1 MTKND
6 VLKDIE
12 QKLRS
17 LGYSDEN
24 DLKIL
29 KNYYFQLLQEGVK
42 PKDIKISDEDRE
54 KLLDIYVKRIEHEKN
69 KVDTENII
77 NSDKIKVVIS
87 TVSLANV
94 SSNILEEL
102 PLEKTLRL
110 CKNIKD
116 VYLFYSNEASE
127 KFNLIK
133 KKLLEKNIKVNIGM
147 IEKEKLTSENIV
159 SMRAFLFDTLKVL
172 KEKGIKEDEILI
184 DLTVGMKLA
193 SIAMYKI
200 AVENG
205 VKIVNWKEIFF
216 SKYQKIEDDKYSLS
230 NESFRIVFSA
240 MFEIIKEILVENKQI
255 LLDINASIKRKE
267 YQTVASL
274 YKRLDRK
281 NEEFFFK
288 EISELFNK
296 ELFYNLNMELFS
308 KKLKDFTENILEI
321 KEFPEY
327 FKKRIKQLMIYL
339 KIISDFSIKDLEDYN
354 KEFITELK
362 SKYKEFK
369 NKNDEEIDEETY
381 IEDFLVEY
389 YSKQMKNLGIT
400 DEDLE
405 KIIFD
410 DDLLS
415 GIKDTLEDEEDGI
428 YLPET
433 YSLKN
438 LYLYLVGINVAEPL
452 LAVKKVLFK
461 EPSGQIG
468 KKSIYNNLFFE
479 TNLETYYEK
488 KLFEKNT
495 KLYEKVKKLL
505 ALTDLV
511 EKIDNSLT
519 YTNNILKIAKYDLM
533 INLAEEGIKLNDF
546 HESVMILLLKEKTII
561 NDKLKSL
568 GEDLTLTEKTFNK
581 YKSIFNKNIVA
592 KLNEIIVRKLREN
605 NYLKMEETEDFIKI
619 RHQNKVSNQDWAYK
633 INEKFI

>member
-17 LGYSDEN
+17 LGYSNEK
-24 DLKIL
+24 DLETL
-29 KNYYFQLLQEGVK
+29 KNYYFQLLQEDTK
-42 PKDIKISDEDRE
+42 PKDIKISDKDRE
-54 KLLDIYVKRIEHEKN
+54 KLSNIYQKRIEYEKK

-110 CKNIKD
+110 CKNVKD

-127 KFNLIK
+127 KFKLIK
-133 KKLLEKNIKVNIGM
+133 EKLAEKNIKINVGM
-147 IEKEKLTSENIV
+147 TDKEKLTSENIV
-159 SMRAFLFDTLKVL
+159 SMRAFLFDTLRVL

-216 SKYQKIEDDKYSLS
+216 SKYKKIEDNKYNLS

-240 MFEIIKEILVENKQI
+240 IFEIIKEILAENKQI

-267 YQTVASL
+267 YQTVISL

-296 ELFYNLNMELFS
+296 DLFYNLNVELFS
-308 KKLKDFTENILEI
+308 NKLKDFIEKILKH

-327 FKKRIKQLMIYL
+327 FKEKIKQLMIYFQ
-339 KIISDFSIKDLEDYN
+339 IISDFDLKNLEDYN
-354 KEFITELK
+354 KEFIRELK
-362 SKYKEFK
+362 AKYKEFK
-369 NKNDEEIDEETY
+369 NKEMDEEADVGE
-381 IEDFLVEY
+381 FLVEY
-389 YSKQMKNLGIT
+389 YCDKMKNLDIT
-400 DEDLE
+400 TKDLE
-405 KIIFD
+405 VISYD
-410 DDLLS
+410 ESLL
-415 GIKDTLEDEEDGI
+415 GDIEDTLEGDGDEI

-438 LYLYLVGINVAEPL
+438 LYLYLVGINIAEPL
-452 LAVKKVLFK
+452 LIVKKLLFK
-461 EPSGQIG
+461 ELSKKIE
-468 KKSIYNNLFFE
+468 KKSTYDKLFFE
-479 TNLETYYEK
+479 IDLETYYEK
-488 KLFEKNT
+488 KLFDESKEQYERIKNLISL
-495 KLYEKVKKLL
+495 KDLLEKV
-505 ALTDLV
+505 
-511 EKIDNSLT
+511 DNSIT
-519 YTNNILKIAKYDLM
+519 YKNNILKIAKYDIV
-533 INLAEEGIKLNDF
+533 INLEDEGIKLNDF
-546 HESVMILLLKEKTII
+546 HESVMILLLKKGTII

-568 GEDLTLTEKTFNK
+568 GENLKLTEKTFNK

-592 KLNEIIVRKLREN
+592 KLNELIVKKLREN
-605 NYLKMEETEDFIKI
+605 NYLKMDETEDFIKI

>member
-12 QKLRS
+12 QKLIS

-24 DLKIL
+24 DLNVL

-110 CKNIKD
+110 CKNVKD

-133 KKLLEKNIKVNIGM
+133 EKLLEKNIKINIGM

-240 MFEIIKEILVENKQI
+240 MFEIIKEILVENKQM
-255 LLDINASIKRKE
+255 LLDINASIKRRE
-267 YQTVASL
+267 YQTVTSL

-296 ELFYNLNMELFS
+296 ELFYNLNIGLFS
-308 KKLKDFTENILEI
+308 NKLKDFVEKILKH
-321 KEFPEY
+321 KEFSEY
-327 FKKRIKQLMIYL
+327 FKEKIKQLMIYFQ
-339 KIISDFSIKDLEDYN
+339 IISDFDIKDLEDYN
-354 KEFITELK
+354 KEFIEELK
-362 SKYKEFK
+362 LKYREYEDKNNKEA
-369 NKNDEEIDEETY
+369 DIG
-381 IEDFLVEY
+381 DFLVDY
-389 YSKQMKNLGIT
+389 YYDKMKNLDIT
-400 DEDLE
+400 TEDLE
-405 KIIFD
+405 VITFD
-410 DDLLS
+410 EEFLS
-415 GIKDTLEDEEDGI
+415 GVEETLEEDDGI

-452 LAVKKVLFK
+452 LTVKRVFFK
-461 EPSGQIG
+461 EENKKIG
-468 KKSIYNNLFFE
+468 KKSIYDNLFFE
-479 TNLETYYEK
+479 TDLELYYEK
-488 KLFEKNT
+488 KLFDENKEQYKKIKN
-495 KLYEKVKKLL
+495 LVLLSNLLEKV
-505 ALTDLV
+505 
-511 EKIDNSLT
+511 DNSLI
-519 YTNNILKIAKYDLM
+519 YKNNILKIAKYDIV
-533 INLAEEGIKLNDF
+533 INLENEGIKLNDF
-546 HESVMILLLKEKTII
+546 QELIMISLLKEGTII
-561 NDKLKSL
+561 NDKLKFL
-568 GEDLTLTEKTFNK
+568 GENLSETTFNK

-605 NYLKMEETEDFIKI
+605 NYLKMDETEDFIKI
-619 RHQNKVSNQDWAYK
+619 KHQNNTSKSWAYK

>member
-17 LGYSDEN
+17 LGYSNEK
-24 DLKIL
+24 DLETL
-29 KNYYFQLLQEGVK
+29 KNYYFQLLQEDTK
-42 PKDIKISDEDRE
+42 PKDIKISDKDRE
-54 KLLDIYVKRIEHEKN
+54 KLSNIYQKRIEYEKK

-110 CKNIKD
+110 CKNVKD

-127 KFNLIK
+127 KFKLIK
-133 KKLLEKNIKVNIGM
+133 EKLAEKNIKINVGM
-147 IEKEKLTSENIV
+147 TDKEKLTSENIV
-159 SMRAFLFDTLKVL
+159 SMRAFLFDTLRVL

-216 SKYQKIEDDKYSLS
+216 SKYKKIEDDKYNLS

-240 MFEIIKEILVENKQI
+240 IFEIIKEILAENKQI

-267 YQTVASL
+267 YQTVISL

-296 ELFYNLNMELFS
+296 DLFYNLNVELFS
-308 KKLKDFTENILEI
+308 NKLKDFIEKILKH

-327 FKKRIKQLMIYL
+327 FKEKIKQLMIYFQ
-339 KIISDFSIKDLEDYN
+339 IISDFDLKNLEDYN
-354 KEFITELK
+354 KEFIRELK
-362 SKYKEFK
+362 AKYKEFK
-369 NKNDEEIDEETY
+369 NKEMDEEADVGE
-381 IEDFLVEY
+381 FLVEY
-389 YSKQMKNLGIT
+389 YCDKMKNLDIT
-400 DEDLE
+400 TKDLE
-405 KIIFD
+405 VISYD
-410 DDLLS
+410 ESLL
-415 GIKDTLEDEEDGI
+415 GDIEDTLEGDGDEI

-438 LYLYLVGINVAEPL
+438 LYLYLVGINIAEPL
-452 LAVKKVLFK
+452 LIVKKLLFK
-461 EPSGQIG
+461 ELSKKIE
-468 KKSIYNNLFFE
+468 KKSTYDKLFFE
-479 TNLETYYEK
+479 IDLETYYEK
-488 KLFEKNT
+488 KLFDESKEQYERIKNLISL
-495 KLYEKVKKLL
+495 KDLLEKV
-505 ALTDLV
+505 
-511 EKIDNSLT
+511 DNSIT
-519 YTNNILKIAKYDLM
+519 YKNNILKIAKYDIV
-533 INLAEEGIKLNDF
+533 INLEDEGIKLNDF
-546 HESVMILLLKEKTII
+546 HESVMILLLKKGTII

-568 GEDLTLTEKTFNK
+568 GENLKLTEKTFNK

-592 KLNEIIVRKLREN
+592 KLNELIVKKLREN
-605 NYLKMEETEDFIKI
+605 NYLKMDETEDFIKI